1 MEDFLERLKVF
12 VWKLTYGTYYSVCY
26 KLTFP
31 MRRRLRILDS
41 VATVRYIA
49 EKRCSVSRYGD
60 GEFQMVTHY
69 INHGTS
75 GTFHI
80 DSFQC
85 YDVALAARLLEV
97 FTEPLQNHLICVP
110 YAFKDSS
117 VQKGYQRVFFEREWL
132 FRRSYIAG
140 TLCSG
145 ILLGDACFTRFYYGR
160 RDIKDFK
167 EYVGLLKTIWDN
179 RKLLIVEGEQSRL
192 GVGNDLFDNAVG
204 IHRILCP
211 SADAFCKYEQ
221 IFSAVKKLSKDYLVL
236 VALGQTATV
245 LAYDLAKCGYQAID
259 IGHIDIEYE
268 WLRMKAKHKMAV
280 PGKYVNEVSCGRVA
294 DDIKDP
300 VYQSQII
307 ERIG

>member
-192 GVGNDLFDNAVG
+192 GVGNDLFDNAAIGFG
-204 IHRILCP
+204 II
-211 SADAFCKYEQ
+211 S
-221 IFSAVKKLSKDYLVL
+221 
-236 VALGQTATV
+236 
-245 LAYDLAKCGYQAID
+245 LAYLIL
-259 IGHIDIEYE
+259 IGITIK
-268 WLRMKAKHKMAV
+268 KAKWIQTKV
-280 PGKYVNEVSCGRVA
+280 LNIVIETLITNEEQQNKKENDLSA
-294 DDIKDP
+294 TNTH
-300 VYQSQII
+300 
-307 ERIG
+307 